1 MNEFKVYY
9 EDTDASGRVYHAN
22 YLKYL
27 ERGRSNLIYQSK
39 YNHQELLKKFNI
51 IFVVKNL
58 SINYLSPAFFEDIL
72 EVQTSLNQL
81 SRVKLNFNQKIFRNT
96 ELLVD
101 AEVIVIPVNVGG
113 KIIRLN
119 EELFSFFI
127 KFFFQFLQL
136 GKIQLYLFL

>member
-1 MNEFKVYY
+1 MDKFRVYY

-27 ERGRSNLIYQSK
+27 ERGRSNLIYQSN

-58 SINYLSPAFFEDIL
+58 NINYLRPAFFEDIL
-72 EVQTSLNQL
+72 KVQTSINQL
-81 SRVKLNFNQKIFRNT
+81 SRVKLNFNQKILRHT

-101 AEVIVIPVNVGG
+101 AEVMVIPVNIEG

-119 EELFSFFI
+119 EELFSFLKTI
-127 KFFFQFLQL
+127 S
-136 GKIQLYLFL
+136 

>member
-1 MNEFKVYY
+1 MNKIRVYY

-51 IFVVKNL
+51 IFVVKSLN
-58 SINYLSPAFFEDIL
+58 INYLKPAFFEDII
-72 EVQTSLNQL
+72 EVQTSLNIL
-81 SRVKLNFNQKIFRNT
+81 SRVRLNFNQKIIRNN

-101 AEVIVIPVNVGG
+101 AEVIVIPINKKG
-113 KIIRLN
+113 KIIKLN
-119 EELFSFFI
+119 QELYSFLKTI
-127 KFFFQFLQL
+127 S
-136 GKIQLYLFL
+136 

>member
-1 MNEFKVYY
+1 MNKIRVYY

-51 IFVVKNL
+51 VFVVKSLN
-58 SINYLSPAFFEDIL
+58 INYLKPAFFEDII
-72 EVQTSLNQL
+72 EVQTSLNLL
-81 SRVKLNFNQKIFRNT
+81 SRVKLNFNQKIIRNN

-101 AEVIVIPVNVGG
+101 AEVIVIPINKKG
-113 KIIRLN
+113 KIIKLN
-119 EELFSFFI
+119 QELYSFLKTI
-127 KFFFQFLQL
+127 S
-136 GKIQLYLFL
+136 

>member
-1 MNEFKVYY
+1 MDKFRVYY

-58 SINYLSPAFFEDIL
+58 NINYLRPAFFEDIL

-81 SRVKLNFNQKIFRNT
+81 SRVKLNFNQKILRHT

-101 AEVIVIPVNVGG
+101 AEVMVIPVNMEG

-119 EELFSFFI
+119 EELFSFLKTI
-127 KFFFQFLQL
+127 S
-136 GKIQLYLFL
+136 

>member
-1 MNEFKVYY
+1 MDKFRVYY

-58 SINYLSPAFFEDIL
+58 NINYLRPTFFEDIL
-72 EVQTSLNQL
+72 VVQTSINQL
-81 SRVKLNFNQKIFRNT
+81 SRVKLNFNQKILRHT

-101 AEVIVIPVNVGG
+101 AEVMVIPVNIEG

-119 EELFSFFI
+119 EELFSFLKTI
-127 KFFFQFLQL
+127 R
-136 GKIQLYLFL
+136 

>member
-1 MNEFKVYY
+1 MDKFRVYY

-81 SRVKLNFNQKIFRNT
+81 NRVKLNFNQKIFRNT

-101 AEVIVIPVNVGG
+101 AEVIVIPVNIEG

-119 EELFSFFI
+119 EELFSFLKTI
-127 KFFFQFLQL
+127 S
-136 GKIQLYLFL
+136 

>member
-1 MNEFKVYY
+1 MDKFRVYY

-58 SINYLSPAFFEDIL
+58 NINYLRPAFFEDIL
-72 EVQTSLNQL
+72 EVQTSINQL

-96 ELLVD
+96 KLLVD
-101 AEVIVIPVNVGG
+101 AEVIVIPVNIEG

-119 EELFSFFI
+119 EELFSFLKTI
-127 KFFFQFLQL
+127 S
-136 GKIQLYLFL
+136 

>member
-1 MNEFKVYY
+1 MDKFRVYY

-27 ERGRSNLIYQSK
+27 ERGRSNLIYQSN

-81 SRVKLNFNQKIFRNT
+81 SRVKLNFNQKILRHT

-101 AEVIVIPVNVGG
+101 AEVMVIP
-113 KIIRLN
+113 R
-119 EELFSFFI
+119 SCSCS
-127 KFFFQFLQL
+127 
-136 GKIQLYLFL
+136 IQSMVALPS

>member
-1 MNEFKVYY
+1 MDKFRVYY

-58 SINYLSPAFFEDIL
+58 NINYLRPAFFEDIL
-72 EVQTSLNQL
+72 EVQTSINKL
-81 SRVKLNFNQKIFRNT
+81 SRVKLNFNQKILRHA
-96 ELLVD
+96 ELIVD
-101 AEVIVIPVNVGG
+101 AEVMVIPVNIES
-113 KIIRLN
+113 KIVRLD
-119 EELFSFFI
+119 EELFSFLKTI
-127 KFFFQFLQL
+127 S
-136 GKIQLYLFL
+136 

>member
-1 MNEFKVYY
+1 MDKFRVYY

-101 AEVIVIPVNVGG
+101 AEVIVIPVNIEG

-119 EELFSFFI
+119 EELFSFLKTI
-127 KFFFQFLQL
+127 S
-136 GKIQLYLFL
+136 

>member
-1 MNEFKVYY
+1 MDKFRVYY

-58 SINYLSPAFFEDIL
+58 NINYLRPAFFEDIL
-72 EVQTSLNQL
+72 EVQTSINQL

-96 ELLVD
+96 ELLVE
-101 AEVIVIPVNVGG
+101 AEVIVIPVNIEG

-119 EELFSFFI
+119 EELFSFLKTI
-127 KFFFQFLQL
+127 S
-136 GKIQLYLFL
+136 

>member
-1 MNEFKVYY
+1 MDKFRVYY

-58 SINYLSPAFFEDIL
+58 SINYLRPAFFEDIL

-101 AEVIVIPVNVGG
+101 AEVIVIPVNIEG

-119 EELFSFFI
+119 EELFSFLKTI
-127 KFFFQFLQL
+127 S
-136 GKIQLYLFL
+136 